1 MRWLP
6 LAFIAEVNEELC
18 IVCGTCGERC
28 QVDAVGPAGNSSE
41 ELSRVNVIRCIGCG
55 LCVTECPTGAISM
68 KVRDNYREPVDTG
81 RELVKA
87 FVEGRKPTANGAL
100 AAEERGP
107 AS

>member
-1 MRWLP
+1 
-6 LAFIAEVNEELC
+6 
-18 IVCGTCGERC
+18 
-28 QVDAVGPAGNSSE
+28 
-41 ELSRVNVIRCIGCG
+41 
-55 LCVTECPTGAISM
+55 M